1 MMRKRVLSL
10 LLIIAICIPMFGIF
24 AYAEEDD
31 TRLYPTGK
39 GQYMEDSDSS
49 GTPDRLLPGQ
59 SLKISTITV
68 TGVKEPIHGVAPD
81 NNFTVAEKGLTQK
94 PNASGWLDVEAGRW
108 MTSADT
114 FQVDKMYEFR
124 AFVIPK
130 SGYTFSDSNIT
141 ASMNGYATKVA
152 LGTEGARCVSYQF
165 KCTGSSAGTLKEAYL
180 YVDAPKVGEK
190 PDEYAGTSTYDYVG
204 DNVSWSPGD
213 EVFKAGVAY
222 TCTTFVRIDYFE
234 GVFDENVKVYINDKE
249 AEIVGRS
256 EDLLQVEYTF
266 PALPDESVGTLK
278 EVYLYVDAPK
288 VGEKPDEYSGTSTYD
303 YVGENVS
310 WSPNDEVFKAGVA
323 YTCTTFVRIDYFEG
337 VFDENVKVYINDKE
351 AEIVGRSEDIL
362 QVEYTFPALPDES
375 HSHIYGS
382 TWEYDKNSHWHECE
396 CGNQSDIAEHK
407 FDGSVCTVCGYKKP
421 DSSSDTDSVT
431 GSEPGSSTKPE
442 YKFPFT
448 DVPDNAW
455 FRGDVEIA
463 HKNGLINGKTETL
476 YCPDDLMTYAEAIKL
491 AATMNQL
498 YYDGKVTLKSG
509 DTQWYSTYMAYAL
522 EKGII
527 AEDMSLQADKS
538 ITRRDFVKIFRAS
551 MPSSEF
557 PVINE
562 VSDGKIPDVAMNAD
576 GAAQIYD
583 FYRAGILV
591 GSDTLGTFNPD
602 SNIVRS
608 EVAAILTRMFDNT
621 ARKTITL
628 K

>member
-1 MMRKRVLSL
+1 MRKRVLSL
-10 LLIIAICIPMFGIF
+10 LLIIAICIPMFGMF
-24 AYAEEDD
+24 AYAE
-31 TRLYPTGK
+31 RVYPTGK

-94 PNASGWLDVEAGRW
+94 PNASGWLDVEARRW
-108 MTSADT
+108 MKSTDT
-114 FQVDKMYEFR
+114 FQVDKVYEFR

-204 DNVSWSPGD
+204 DNVTWSPND
-213 EVFKAGVAY
+213 ETFKAGVAY

-234 GVFDENVKVYINDKE
+234 GIFDENI
-249 AEIVGRS
+249 
-256 EDLLQVEYTF
+256 T
-266 PALPDESVGTLK
+266 
-278 EVYLYVDAPK
+278 
-288 VGEKPDEYSGTSTYD
+288 
-303 YVGENVS
+303 
-310 WSPNDEVFKAGVA
+310 
-323 YTCTTFVRIDYFEG
+323 
-337 VFDENVKVYINDKE
+337 VYINDKE

-608 EVAAILTRMFDNT
+608 EVAAILTRIFDNT

-628 K
+628 NKYQVKGGYDECDNVHIRLRTFRK

>member
-1 MMRKRVLSL
+1 MVKKRVLSL
-10 LLIIAICIPMFGIF
+10 LLIIAICIPMFGMF
-24 AYAEEDD
+24 AYAE
-31 TRLYPTGK
+31 RLYPTGK
-39 GQYMEDSDSS
+39 GEYLEDPNSSD
-49 GTPDRLLPGQ
+49 TPGRLLPGQ
-59 SLKISTITV
+59 DIKISTITV
-68 TGVKEPIHGVAPD
+68 TGVKEPVHGVAPD
-81 NNFTVAEKGLTQK
+81 NNFTVEENGLTQK
-94 PNASGWLDVEAGRW
+94 PNASAWLDVEAGRW
-108 MTSADT
+108 MKSTDT
-114 FQVDKMYEFR
+114 FQVDKVYEFR

-130 SGYTFSDSNIT
+130 SGYTFSDSKII

-190 PDEYAGTSTYDYVG
+190 PDEYSGTSTYDYVG
-204 DNVSWSPGD
+204 DNVTWSPND
-213 EVFKAGVAY
+213 ETFKAGVAY
-222 TCTTFVRIDYFE
+222 TCTTFVSIDYFE
-234 GVFDENVKVYINDKE
+234 GVFDENVTVYINDEK
-249 AEIVGRS
+249 AEIVGS
-256 EDLLQVEYTF
+256 
-266 PALPDESVGTLK
+266 
-278 EVYLYVDAPK
+278 
-288 VGEKPDEYSGTSTYD
+288 
-303 YVGENVS
+303 
-310 WSPNDEVFKAGVA
+310 
-323 YTCTTFVRIDYFEG
+323 
-337 VFDENVKVYINDKE
+337 
-351 AEIVGRSEDIL
+351 SEDIL

-463 HKNGLINGKTETL
+463 HKNGLVNGKTETL

-498 YYDGKVTLKSG
+498 YYDGKVTLKTG
-509 DTQWYSTYMAYAL
+509 DEQWYSTYMAYAL

-551 MPSSEF
+551 MPSTEF

-562 VSDGKIPDVAMNAD
+562 VLDGKIPDVAMNAD

-608 EVAAILTRMFDNT
+608 EVAAILTRIFDNT

-628 K
+628 NKYQVKGGYDECDNVHIRLRTFRK